1 MLKVLGLVRS
11 KFWSR
16 KILGID
22 AGGGGD
28 LAFNRDDEECL
39 FDSGDGDGV
48 VSRDDTDDVN
58 KTLNYLVITEM
69 VIQITEIRFSD
80 LVYF

>member
-28 LAFNRDDEECL
+28 LAFNLDDEECL

-48 VSRDDTDDVN
+48 VSRDETDDVDEREVLRVSAPVALCL
-58 KTLNYLVITEM
+58 T
-69 VIQITEIRFSD
+69 
-80 LVYF
+80 